1 MVAGVMG
8 SRRFLLAIALVS
20 RATAQAPPP
29 NPAGLT
35 GLPTG
40 PSAEIK
46 SFTAEPS
53 AIKPGEKVTLRWVA
67 FNTYSVKID
76 PDIGTVATR
85 GSREVSPEETTTYT
99 LKVTGTGGA
108 LEKSVTV
115 SVAGTPVTGRG
126 AGKKSAHTTATAKA
140 LPRMPD
146 GKPDFTGIYMGG
158 RDIARVGQIVLKP
171 GAEKYK
177 VVVRE
182 DDFGQGA
189 ACLPPG
195 VPGATLQPYPLEIV
209 QHRNVVVFL
218 YEAYNIFRIVPI
230 ANEHPDDLDP
240 TWMGNSIGRWEG
252 DTLIVDAKGFNDK
265 TNVAG
270 YHHTEDLHVVERY
283 SRNPDSTLNYEASVE
298 DPNVFASPIK
308 YAGKFTPHP
317 EWEIG
322 EYVCAENAKDYKE
335 LFNKK

>member
-1 MVAGVMG
+1 MDRARLLAAFALFSSVAGSF
-8 SRRFLLAIALVS
+8 SR
-20 RATAQAPPP
+20 AQAPPP

-46 SFTAEPS
+46 SFTAEPNS
-53 AIKPGEKVTLRWVA
+53 IKPGEKVTLRWVA

-76 PDIGTVATR
+76 PDVGTVATR
-85 GSREVSPEETTTYT
+85 GSRAVSPTSTTTYT

-115 SVAGTPVTGRG
+115 TVAGT
-126 AGKKSAHTTATAKA
+126 TARNESPHARETAKA

-146 GKPDFTGIYMGG
+146 GKPDFTGVYMGG
-158 RDIARVGQIVLKP
+158 RDIARVGQIVVKP

-177 VVVRE
+177 VVQRQ
-182 DDFGQGA
+182 DDPGQGA
-189 ACLPPG
+189 SCLPPG

-230 ANEHPDDLDP
+230 ASAHPEDLDP
-240 TWMGNSIGRWEG
+240 TWMGNSVGRWEG

-265 TNVAG
+265 TNVGG

-283 SRNPDSTLNYEASVE
+283 SRNPDGTLNYEATIE

>member
-1 MVAGVMG
+1 MVASVMANT
-8 SRRFLLAIALVS
+8 RLLVAFGLIYCEAL
-20 RATAQAPPP
+20 TAQAPPP
-29 NPAGLT
+29 NSAGLT

-40 PSAEIK
+40 PAAEIK
-46 SFTAEPS
+46 SFTATPS
-53 AIKPGEKVTLRWVA
+53 SIKLGEKVRLRWVA
-67 FNTYSVKID
+67 FNTYSVRID
-76 PDIGTVATR
+76 PDVGTVAAR
-85 GSREVSPEETTTYT
+85 DSREVSPSATTTYT

-115 SVAGTPVTGRG
+115 TVAGT
-126 AGKKSAHTTATAKA
+126 TAAKNFADPGEASKA
-140 LPRMPD
+140 LLRMPD
-146 GKPDFTGIYMGG
+146 GKPDFTGVYMGG
-158 RDIARVGQIVLKP
+158 RDIARVGQITLTP

-177 VVVRE
+177 LVQRD

-209 QHRNVVVFL
+209 QHRNLVVFL
-218 YEAYNIFRIVPI
+218 YEAYNLFRIVPI
-230 ANEHPDDLDP
+230 TSSHPDDMDP

-252 DTLIVDAKGFNDK
+252 DTLIVDARGFNDK
-265 TNVAG
+265 TTVGG

-283 SRNPDSTLNYEASVE
+283 SRNSDGTLNYEASVE
-298 DPNVFASPIK
+298 EPAVFALPLK

-317 EWEIG
+317 EWQIG

-335 LFNKK
+335 LFKKK